1 MSVRCANQ
9 NIINMSIC
17 SKWSGSSTQNPA
29 GQVYMTHHVT
39 QLTGSS
45 DHFVVGSTMCKNDS
59 RLSQFF
65 EQLTTKAK
73 QKSETIIQF
82 IFINIHNK
90 LYMNSNW
97 ELK

>member
-1 MSVRCANQ
+1 
-9 NIINMSIC
+9 
-17 SKWSGSSTQNPA
+17 
-29 GQVYMTHHVT
+29 
-39 QLTGSS
+39 
-45 DHFVVGSTMCKNDS
+45 MCKNDS